1 MLFFQIQPLMIM
13 FPWKLLWNQLPHPLG
28 NYRRIGK
35 QPFPFHM
42 ARSLSLGSSNL
53 CTSGSQKHPLS
64 WFYLHDNFF
73 NYINIFFKLFFFEIL
88 YTRTHLE
95 PISSLKKKIQTRP
108 KPVYI
113 YPNPTLLGAGWDPQP
128 NPI

>member
-73 NYINIFFKLFFFEIL
+73 NYINIFLKLFFFGKTL
-88 YTRTHLE
+88 YPNPPWTHLE
-95 PISSLKKKIQTRP
+95 FKKKNSNSSQTSL
-108 KPVYI
+108 Y
-113 YPNPTLLGAGWDPQP
+113 LSQP
-128 NPI
+128 NPIRGRVGPTT